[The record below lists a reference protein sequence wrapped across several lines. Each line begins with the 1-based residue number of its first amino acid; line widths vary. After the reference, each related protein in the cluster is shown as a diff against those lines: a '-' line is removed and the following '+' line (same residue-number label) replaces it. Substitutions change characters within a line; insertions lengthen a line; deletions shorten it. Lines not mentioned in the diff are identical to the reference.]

1 MNSFNCTKKSTDR
14 KDTRISVEIYTQSG
28 NHIEIEGFFTH
39 NVIHNKHGVYVSF
52 KIVQDCG
59 DNANIQLNLR
69 NNDAVIMN
77 KNEIIELG
85 NTARTI
91 FNEMSKLLPR
101 DIKNWISAGL
111 VLNEPTTNKCGDKF
125 SNLHQLLRSREPLRD
140 YV

>member
-14 KDTRISVEIYTQSG
+14 KDTRISVKIYTQSG
-28 NHIEIEGFFTH
+28 NHIEIEGFFTCD
-39 NVIHNKHGVYVSF
+39 VIHNKHGVFVSF
-52 KIVQDCG
+52 KIAQDCG
-59 DNANIQLNLR
+59 DNTNIQLNLR

-111 VLNEPTTNKCGDKF
+111 VLNEPTTDKCGDKC
-125 SNLHQLLRSREPLRD
+125 SNLHQLLRSRGITA
-140 YV
+140 